1 MSGSGKGL
9 LGLWL
14 YHSGEQEWTVKEGSP
29 LHKRKEFASVKNP
42 KSLQGKSADCSNGND
57 HRGDKTSIIFTLK
70 NQVGGLARALQ
81 VFQELGIN
89 VLHVELNKSG
99 ELCEEA
105 DVLVDIEC
113 DANKLEQVLR
123 MLKREVQSVSYAA
136 PMESDGPPQ
145 TPLSA
150 CGSFDFGEMHWFPRK
165 ISDLDRAQNVLMYG
179 SELDADHPGFKDPV
193 YRKRREQFAAIAN
206 SYKHGNPIPRV
217 QYTPEEIKT
226 WGTVFRELH
235 KLYLLHAVP
244 EYMENWPELVKY
256 CGYREDNLPQL
267 QDINV
272 FLKRKTGFQI
282 RPVAGYL
289 SPRDFLSGLAFRVF
303 HCTQYIRH
311 SSDPFYTPEPDC
323 CHELL
328 GHMPLLANQ
337 SFAQFSQEIGLASL
351 GATDEDIDKLA
362 TLYFFTVEFGL
373 CRQEDG
379 SFKVF
384 GAGLLSSVAELNH
397 AITATDK
404 IKRFDPEVTCSEEC
418 IITAYQNAYYYT
430 DSFEEAKEKMRSFAE
445 NIQRPFGV
453 RYNPYTQT
461 VEVLSNAKKITALV
475 SELRGDLSIV
485 STALKKISAMDENLD
500 VESIEKL
507 LSSSLHV
514 AEKSPNSESSDST
527 DKATTPNQ

>member
-14 YHSGEQEWTVKEGSP
+14 YHSGDQEWAVKEGSP
-29 LHKRKEFASVKNP
+29 LHRRKEFAKSV
-42 KSLQGKSADCSNGND
+42 DHSNGNERMGSD
-57 HRGDKTSIIFTLK
+57 RTSIIFTLK
-70 NQVGGLARALQ
+70 NQIGGLASALR

-99 ELCEEA
+99 EACDSA
-105 DVLVDIEC
+105 DVLVDVEC
-113 DANKLEQVLR
+113 DANRLDQVLR
-123 MLKREVQSVSYAA
+123 LLKREVQSVNYAA
-136 PMESDGPPQ
+136 QVNSDGPPP

-193 YRKRREQFAAIAN
+193 YRMRREQFAAIAN
-206 SYKHGNPIPRV
+206 SYKHGSPIPRV

-235 KLYLLHAVP
+235 KLYIKHAVP
-244 EYMENWPELVKY
+244 EYLENWPELVKY

-328 GHMPLLANQ
+328 GHMPLLANS

-351 GATDEDIDKLA
+351 GASEDDINKLA

-373 CRQEDG
+373 CRQKDG

-384 GAGLLSSVAELNH
+384 GAGLLSSVAELQH
-397 AITATDK
+397 AITTPEK
-404 IKRFDPEVTCSEEC
+404 IKRFDPEITCEEEC

-430 DSFEEAKEKMRSFAE
+430 DSFEEAKEKMRAYADT
-445 NIQRPFGV
+445 IQRPFGV

-461 VEVLSNAKKITALV
+461 VEVLSNAKKITAVV

-485 STALKKISAMDENLD
+485 SSALKKVSAMDENLD
-500 VESIEKL
+500 VEKIEKL

-514 AEKSPNSESSDST
+514 CDKTLGTEEPDGTEES
-527 DKATTPNQ
+527 TTPTVKKE